1 MRQWLYRKIV
11 LPLLDLLRQGVTPE
25 KLSLSIALGFVIG
38 VFPMLG
44 STTLLCAAAAFAL
57 RLNLPAIQ
65 LVNYLSYPVQLILFL
80 PFLNAGSR
88 IVGAR
93 RISLSLSEI
102 FAMMKSD
109 LWGLI
114 KLLWTASL
122 GAMLLWLIL
131 APLAGAAIYFTLVPV
146 LRSLRRTVVR
156 E

>member
-25 KLSLSIALGFVIG
+25 KLSLSIALGIVIG

-44 STTLLCAAAAFAL
+44 ATTLLCAAAAFAL

-65 LVNYLSYPVQLILFL
+65 LVNYLIYPVQLILFL
-80 PFLNAGSR
+80 PFLEAGSR

-93 RISLSLSEI
+93 PIALSLSEI

-114 KLLWTASL
+114 KILWTASL

-131 APLAGAAIYFTLVPV
+131 APMAGAAIYFTLVPV
-146 LRSLRRTVVR
+146 LRGLRRTVVR

>member
-11 LPLLDLLRQGVTPE
+11 VPLLDLLRQGVTPE
-25 KLSLSIALGFVIG
+25 KLSLSIALGIVIG

-65 LVNYLSYPVQLILFL
+65 LVNYLIYPVQLILFL
-80 PFLNAGSR
+80 PFLEAGSR
-88 IVGAR
+88 VVGAR
-93 RISLSLSEI
+93 PIAMSLTQI

-114 KLLWTASL
+114 KILWTASL
-122 GAMLLWLIL
+122 GAMLVWLIL
-131 APLAGAAIYFTLVPV
+131 APITGAAIYFTLVPV
-146 LRSLRRTVVR
+146 LRGLRRTVVR